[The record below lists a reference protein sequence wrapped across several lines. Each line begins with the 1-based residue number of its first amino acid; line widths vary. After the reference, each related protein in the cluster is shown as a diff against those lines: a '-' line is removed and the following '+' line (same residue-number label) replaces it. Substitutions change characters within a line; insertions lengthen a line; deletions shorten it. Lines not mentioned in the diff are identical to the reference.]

1 MDASAAAEA
10 ADMDAATAEY
20 RSVSGRAV
28 LALALGLASPAALI
42 APVLMV
48 VPAAAVG
55 AALLAERGIRSSG
68 GVLTGVALARCG
80 LALALASVGAAAVRA
95 PVRDALLLRQA
106 MPAAERWF
114 GLLAEGRDE
123 EAFSLLSGQ
132 GAAML
137 YPAAEP
143 GQPPTP
149 AEEAKTI
156 ALEHLRND
164 PVARCLRGK
173 KAPLVVR
180 LQQPAGPPLWEGGR
194 ARIDADFTV
203 SDGGEGEPCRI
214 HVQCVRSFYGTA
226 EQPWRIERWSLAP
239 PITAQAE

>member
-1 MDASAAAEA
+1 MEASIGTNLDEP
-10 ADMDAATAEY
+10 DAATADY
-20 RSVSGRAV
+20 RSVSGLAV
-28 LALALGLASPAALI
+28 LALAFGLASPAALI

-55 AALLAERGIRSSG
+55 AALLAERGIRTSG
-68 GVLTGVALARCG
+68 GVLAGVALARCG
-80 LALALASVGAAAVRA
+80 LALALASVGAAVVRG
-95 PVRDALLLRQA
+95 PVRDELLHRQA

-114 GLLAEGRDE
+114 SLLAEGRDE

-132 GAAML
+132 GASML
-137 YPAAEP
+137 YPAREP

-149 AEEAKTI
+149 AEEAKTM

-173 KAPLVVR
+173 QAPLVVR
-180 LQQPAGPPLWEGGR
+180 LAQPAGTPLLEGGR

-239 PITAQAE
+239 PDAAPAK